1 MPLSGRYTIIIPISF
16 NTNLRK
22 SNVVTYCFL
31 QSQHKAY
38 FLVRIFVLRVLFQ
51 AKR

>member
-1 MPLSGRYTIIIPISF
+1 MPLSGRYTIIIRISF
-16 NTNLRK
+16 NTNSRK
-22 SNVVTYCFL
+22 SNVVIYCFL
-31 QSQHKAY
+31 QPQHKAY